1 MAETFTIESSE
12 TGPEGERASLTLR
25 PHDANYFLAEVQS
38 AGLHATAQINSG
50 ARRGFAWE
58 GFGDFFAGIA
68 ANWKGRTGRREWRSL
83 EGDLKLDAEIGAT
96 GRVSIGI
103 YLHYRAPAQWKVQF
117 AISIESARLDQL
129 AAEARSFEK
138 LALSAT

>member
-1 MAETFTIESSE
+1 MAETFTIESSQV
-12 TGPEGERASLTLR
+12 GPEGERASLTLR
-25 PHDANYFLAEVQS
+25 PHDANYFLAEVHS

-58 GFGDFFAGIA
+58 GFGEFFTGIA
-68 ANWKGRTGRREWRSL
+68 ANWKGWTGRRKWRSL
-83 EGDLKLDAEIGAT
+83 EGDLKLDAENGGT
-96 GRVSIGI
+96 GPVSIGI
-103 YLHYRAPAQWKVQF
+103 YLHYGAPAQWKVQF
-117 AISIESARLDQL
+117 AISVESARLDQL